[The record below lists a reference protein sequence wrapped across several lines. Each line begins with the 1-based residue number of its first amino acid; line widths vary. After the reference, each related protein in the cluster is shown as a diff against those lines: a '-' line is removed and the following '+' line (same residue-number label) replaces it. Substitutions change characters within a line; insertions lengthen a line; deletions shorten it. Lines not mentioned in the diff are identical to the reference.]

1 MGMRQNYLFPWGGE
15 IPCSENIEPS
25 YLQIFDNKYFVYEQ
39 FRMLYRFSGPS
50 DCWKIPF
57 SRFLPTRNFPVRRN
71 FSGFMDFAS
80 KYWGRMTGRFPA
92 CGSFAYRADDC
103 WTRGGTYA
111 HGFENGRG
119 RPHAPPLRQ
128 ICRNALVAVAC
139 GYSLVCHRRCCCS
152 IMANEKSQP
161 IINQLRFYFRVP
173 RTIFESC
180 TFEPFVNT
188 LIFNYL

>member
-57 SRFLPTRNFPVRRN
+57 PRFLPTRNFPVLRN

-80 KYWGRMTGRFPA
+80 KY
-92 CGSFAYRADDC
+92 S
-103 WTRGGTYA
+103 
-111 HGFENGRG
+111 GFEWQGVFRLADRSRIGRTTAEQG
-119 RPHAPPLRQ
+119 VARMRTDLKTVAGDRMYPPPRQ
-128 ICRNALVAVAC
+128 ICRMRLLRLHADIRAPAIGEGDAVAAQWQMKNRSWLIIGC
-139 GYSLVCHRRCCCS
+139 DFISVCPG
-152 IMANEKSQP
+152 QG
-161 IINQLRFYFRVP
+161 
-173 RTIFESC
+173 
-180 TFEPFVNT
+180 
-188 LIFNYL
+188 LICENRYK

>member
-39 FRMLYRFSGPS
+39 FRMLYRFSEPL

-57 SRFLPTRNFPVRRN
+57 PRFLPTRNFPVRRN

-80 KYWGRMTGRFPA
+80 KYWGT
-92 CGSFAYRADDC
+92 
-103 WTRGGTYA
+103 
-111 HGFENGRG
+111 NGRAFSGLRTVRVSDG
-119 RPHAPPLRQ
+119 RQLNKGRRHVCARIWKRSRAPPPSTNLS
-128 ICRNALVAVAC
+128 NALVAVAC
-139 GYSLVCHRRCCCS
+139 GYSLACHRGGRCCCS
-152 IMANEKSQP
+152 TMANEKSQP

-173 RTIFESC
+173 RTRIDLWEQIQIDEIW
-180 TFEPFVNT
+180 T
-188 LIFNYL
+188 YL

>member
-1 MGMRQNYLFPWGGE
+1 MNILYMNSSGCYIDSQGLRTAGKYLFPGFCRPGIFRFAGIFRVLW
-15 IPCSENIEPS
+15 ISHRNIE
-25 YLQIFDNKYFVYEQ
+25 
-39 FRMLYRFSGPS
+39 
-50 DCWKIPF
+50 
-57 SRFLPTRNFPVRRN
+57 
-71 FSGFMDFAS
+71 
-80 KYWGRMTGRFPA
+80 GRMAGRFPA
-92 CGSFAYRADDC
+92 CGSFAYRTDDN

>member
-57 SRFLPTRNFPVRRN
+57 FRFLPTRNFPVCRN

-128 ICRNALVAVAC
+128 ICRMHLLRSHADTRLPAIGEGDAVAAQWQMKNRSRLSISYDFISVC
-139 GYSLVCHRRCCCS
+139 PGQYSKIVILC
-152 IMANEKSQP
+152 
-161 IINQLRFYFRVP
+161 L
-173 RTIFESC
+173 
-180 TFEPFVNT
+180 
-188 LIFNYL
+188 L